1 VEAFGFAGD
10 RVHRVYSIVVLWPMT
25 HDASALPS
33 VLPWALLLFDIFR
46 AITFIFYYLKPEYVL
61 HFFSSSLQNYY
72 NINVVSVAQIV
83 TGFYDCNM
91 GGYKNN
97 AVRIFYSQLEM
108 SNLLIQVSE
117 LNMLTMNRKDISKS
131 RLKDFFFFRSFFYD
145 SDVNAHQLQLLN
157 TKSKK
162 SWIWLPMQ

>member
-1 VEAFGFAGD
+1 
-10 RVHRVYSIVVLWPMT
+10 
-25 HDASALPS
+25 
-33 VLPWALLLFDIFR
+33 
-46 AITFIFYYLKPEYVL
+46 
-61 HFFSSSLQNYY
+61 
-72 NINVVSVAQIV
+72 VVSVAQIV

-162 SWIWLPMQ
+162 S